1 MTDPATQFTVPAA
14 ADAVAAVIGDREFII
29 QGDRRYTYA
38 QIVERSNRLA
48 AYLHSRG
55 LGCKTERSELA
66 GHEVGQ
72 DLLGIYAYNGPEYVE
87 AMLGAWRARVAPFN
101 VNYRYVKNE
110 LQYLLADSGATA
122 LLYHAAFAPRVADVL
137 PYLTNLRVL
146 IQIADDSGNDL
157 VHGAVDYESI
167 VASGASQPPPVEP
180 SPDDLYVLY
189 TGGTTGMPKGVLWRA
204 HDIFMTSFGG
214 RSLYTGEVLGS
225 LEEIAKGA
233 AESPGTKLMVLPP
246 LMHGA
251 AQWAVFTAMNTGQSV
266 VFSSVTRRLDPDDVV
281 ATIER
286 EKVMAVTVVG
296 DAMARPLADAFERSE
311 ADLSSLAVVA
321 NGGALLTP
329 TAKQRLIDAKPGLIV
344 VDGVG
349 SSETG
354 AQMSHMSTPG
364 AVSTGKFNASPDTS
378 VAAEDL
384 STILQP
390 GHDGMG
396 WLAQRGYVPL
406 GYKGDAAKTAATF
419 PVIDGV
425 RYSVP
430 GDRARHLADGAI
442 ELLGRDS
449 VTINSGGEKIFA
461 EEVETAIASHP
472 SVADVVVSGR
482 PSERWGQEV
491 VAIVALADGA
501 TADAQE
507 LIDHAAG
514 VIARYKL
521 PKAVVFRPVIERSPA
536 GKADYRWA
544 REQAL
549 SEGAKRDTGVEQGV
563 DDRPVRA
570 FDRDLPHTSALEH
583 NEQLAQSGGVVL
595 DCGPHDFAAVVVDDR
610 HRVIITRQSIP
621 QVTPLT
627 GSIGKVFRADFKTA
641 SSLLSQWRHPRVV
654 PGHDCSFAHCSAL
667 PGAQPC
673 RRSARPGER
682 WVPQNS
688 CWT

>member
-1 MTDPATQFTVPAA
+1 MSDSATQFTVPAA
-14 ADAVAAVIGDREFII
+14 ADTVAGVIGDREFII
-29 QGDRRYTYA
+29 QGERRYTYT
-38 QIVERSNRLA
+38 QVVERANRLA

-55 LGCKTERSELA
+55 LGAKTERSALG

-72 DLLGIYAYNGPEYVE
+72 DLLGIYAYNGPQYVE

-101 VNYRYVKNE
+101 VNYRYVKSE
-110 LQYLLADSGATA
+110 LHYLLADSGATA
-122 LLYHAAFAPRVADVL
+122 LIYHASFAPRVADVL
-137 PYLTNLRVL
+137 RDLPRLRVL

-167 VASGASQPPPVEP
+167 VKAGVPVLPPVEP

-189 TGGTTGMPKGVLWRA
+189 TGGTTGMPKGVLWRQ

-214 RSLYTGEVLGS
+214 RSLYTGVLAS
-225 LEEIAKGA
+225 TYDDIAKRV
-233 AESPGTKLMVLPP
+233 AEAPESRLMILPP

-251 AQWAVFTAMNTGQSV
+251 AQWAVMTAMTTGQSV
-266 VFSSVTRRLDPDDVV
+266 VFSTVTDRFDADEVV
-281 ATIER
+281 RTIER

-296 DAMARPLADAFERSE
+296 DAMARPLADAIERGT

-344 VDGVG
+344 VDAVG

-354 AQMSHMSTPG
+354 AQMTHMSASG
-364 AVSTGKFNASPDTS
+364 AVATGNFTAGPDTS

-384 STILQP
+384 GAILEP

-406 GYKGDAAKTAATF
+406 GYMGDAVKTAATF

-430 GDRARHLADGAI
+430 GDRARHLADGSI

-472 SVADVVVSGR
+472 AVADVVVSGR
-482 PSERWGQEV
+482 ASERWGQEV
-491 VAIVALADGA
+491 VAIVALVEGA
-501 TADAQE
+501 SADAQE
-507 LIDHAAG
+507 LIDHASDS
-514 VIARYKL
+514 IARYKL

-544 REQAL
+544 REQAI
-549 SEGAKRDTGVEQGV
+549 SDGA
-563 DDRPVRA
+563 
-570 FDRDLPHTSALEH
+570 
-583 NEQLAQSGGVVL
+583 
-595 DCGPHDFAAVVVDDR
+595 
-610 HRVIITRQSIP
+610 
-621 QVTPLT
+621 
-627 GSIGKVFRADFKTA
+627 
-641 SSLLSQWRHPRVV
+641 
-654 PGHDCSFAHCSAL
+654 
-667 PGAQPC
+667 
-673 RRSARPGER
+673 
-682 WVPQNS
+682 
-688 CWT
+688 

>member
-1 MTDPATQFTVPAA
+1 MKGDMSEVATQFTVPAA
-14 ADAVAAVIGDREFII
+14 ADAVAAAIGDREFII

-48 AYLHSRG
+48 AYLRTRG
-55 LGCKTERSELA
+55 LRCHTERSELA

-110 LQYLLADSGATA
+110 LHYLLADSGATA
-122 LLYHAAFAPRVADVL
+122 LIYHATFAPRVNDVL
-137 PYLTNLRVL
+137 RQLPKLRVL
-146 IQIADDSGNDL
+146 IQIADESGNDL

-167 VASGASQPPPVEP
+167 VRSGDAVLPQAEA

-189 TGGTTGMPKGVLWRA
+189 TGGTTGMPKGVLWRQ

-214 RSLYTGEVLGS
+214 RSLYTGERANS
-225 LEEIAKGA
+225 YEDIAKRVA
-233 AESPGTKLMVLPP
+233 DAPESRLMILPP

-251 AQWAVFTAMNTGQSV
+251 AQWAVMTAMTTGQSV
-266 VFSSVTRRLDPDDVV
+266 VFSTITSRFDADEVV
-281 ATIER
+281 RTIER

-296 DAMARPLADAFERSE
+296 DAMARPLAAAIEGGT

-329 TAKQRLIDAKPGLIV
+329 TAKQRLIEAKPGLIV

-354 AQMSHMSTPG
+354 AQMTHMSASG
-364 AVSTGKFNASPDTS
+364 AVSTGNFNAGPDTV

-384 STILQP
+384 SAILQP
-390 GHDGMG
+390 GHDDMG

-406 GYKGDAAKTAATF
+406 GYKGDAVKTAATF

-430 GDRARHLADGAI
+430 GDRARHLADGSI

-461 EEVETAIASHP
+461 EEVETALASHP
-472 SVADVVVSGR
+472 AVADVVVSNR

-491 VAIVALADGA
+491 VAIVALEDGA

-514 VIARYKL
+514 SIARYKL
-521 PKAVVFRPVIERSPA
+521 PKAIVFRPVIERSPA

-544 REQAL
+544 REQAI
-549 SEGAKRDTGVEQGV
+549 
-563 DDRPVRA
+563 
-570 FDRDLPHTSALEH
+570 
-583 NEQLAQSGGVVL
+583 SGG
-595 DCGPHDFAAVVVDDR
+595 A
-610 HRVIITRQSIP
+610 
-621 QVTPLT
+621 
-627 GSIGKVFRADFKTA
+627 
-641 SSLLSQWRHPRVV
+641 
-654 PGHDCSFAHCSAL
+654 
-667 PGAQPC
+667 
-673 RRSARPGER
+673 
-682 WVPQNS
+682 
-688 CWT
+688 